1 MNILN
6 YIGRNK
12 MDKKEE
18 REIKMIGKLKEGEL
32 NGEGEMLV
40 ERVTNLDLNIKAM
53 KDIIRKA
60 NKTMKRYQLEK
71 KKALLK
77 LDKLFRGNKYD
88 KV

>member
-53 KDIIRKA
+53 KDIIRRA